1 MSIVSGTNSSDWCQK
16 KHAKRALS
24 LDDRYRMAS
33 LRAHCLSIR
42 LDRKLFRPMIERLR
56 ALRESEALQ
65 MEPIKADAPSE
76 RMRRCF
82 GLGGLEYARLRR
94 MLVASPAVGRPPE
107 PDEDTAHR
115 LWRELA
121 PPLEASGPGGPGP
134 ETYLWCID
142 GPARRFA
149 PCGTRPSAG
158 SSTAM
163 PMGRTAVGTDGRV
176 LRAGKRGRPEERTPD
191 PFRCAHR
198 CEAAA
203 HSIAGCR
210 AGQA

>member
-1 MSIVSGTNSSDWCQK
+1 MVSGGDSIDVTPGVLLQVGERTHMSIVSGTNSSDWCQK

-33 LRAHCLSIR
+33 LRAHCLAIC

-76 RMRRCF
+76 MMRRCF
-82 GLGGLEYARLRR
+82 GLGGREYTRLRR
-94 MLVASPAVGRPPE
+94 MLVASPAIGRPPE

-121 PPLEASGPGGPGP
+121 PQLEASGPGGPGP
-134 ETYLWCID
+134 ESYLAVHRRSGAPLRDVWNVAQRWLEHGDAHGPD
-142 GPARRFA
+142 GS
-149 PCGTRPSAG
+149 GY
-158 SSTAM
+158 
-163 PMGRTAVGTDGRV
+163 
-176 LRAGKRGRPEERTPD
+176 GRPLPPCR
-191 PFRCAHR
+191 
-198 CEAAA
+198 EAGEARGA
-203 HSIAGCR
+203 DA
-210 AGQA
+210 